1 MDEIARKKIQAI
13 LDGKKASSV
22 KDDTGISQE
31 PSKDNSIGNSQ
42 ELEQP
47 VYEAPVENYEPS
59 YDDSYTYDEPTY
71 DDSSNE
77 YYQPDT
83 SYDDGYYD
91 DTAG

>member
-1 MDEIARKKIQAI
+1 MSNSR
-13 LDGKKASSV
+13 ASSV

-42 ELEQP
+42 ELEKP
-47 VYEAPVENYEPS
+47 VYETPTETYEPS

-71 DDSSNE
+71 DDSYNE
-77 YYQPDT
+77 YDQPDP
-83 SYDDGYYD
+83 SYDSNYSD

>member
-1 MDEIARKKIQAI
+1 M
-13 LDGKKASSV
+13 DGKKASSV

-42 ELEQP
+42 ELEKP
-47 VYEAPVENYEPS
+47 VYETPTETYEPT

-71 DDSSNE
+71 DDSYMYDEPTYDDSYNE
-77 YYQPDT
+77 YNQPDS
-83 SYDDGYYD
+83 SYDSNYSD